1 MVERLVYTEKV
12 AGSIP
17 AGTIFVK
24 MDYKNFKETDTY
36 KSFPHFMK
44 LAIGMYFLDSSGKGL
59 SVSELENKLKG
70 ELSKKEISLGINML
84 LDNLD
89 IEKACEKKE
98 KNYYKLDLIFYG
110 TLRLILFPEEF
121 SED

>member
-1 MVERLVYTEKV
+1 
-12 AGSIP
+12 
-17 AGTIFVK
+17 

-36 KSFPHFMK
+36 KSLPHFMK
-44 LAIGMYFLDSSGKGL
+44 LAIGMYFLDSSRKGL